1 MQEANM
7 VAAAHSESPET
18 KKLPAIG
25 RHERV
30 LIKIF
35 QPGNKKCELLKRKAP
50 RGHGWTDDQID
61 ETLMLIAGDLEKQH
75 PGEDFECVKLGEAR
89 YNIVHRAKTDERFRR
104 RDAVPVS
111 EQASGEVV
119 DEHSHL
125 HAG

>member
-1 MQEANM
+1 MVENTGHQTADKANR
-7 VAAAHSESPET
+7 
-18 KKLPAIG
+18 PAIG
-25 RHERV
+25 RHDRV